1 MTERPSWRPAP
12 PGSPDLADGSAG
24 PTRILVIGDDS
35 APKGSV
41 VQQLRTGFPNAELR
55 DVCDRDAFEKA
66 LAGGEF
72 DVVVTGQKPGWIKSS
87 SVVSEVRDRWPD
99 RLVVMYTASNGQTAA
114 IDTPSDEFEEAVDER
129 PSVRP
134 LNHAVRDALDQASD
148 RRAVLQAESRYQ
160 GLYDSVP
167 IGLYRTTLDGR
178 IIDVN
183 EAMVRLLDYPD
194 RETLLSA
201 NAAAMYLNPI
211 ERERG
216 VAMTRRDGLLQDFE
230 VQLRRHDGTPI
241 WVLDNV
247 RAVRGPDGRVE
258 FFLGSLQDI
267 THRKKTD
274 EVLEHSLESLN
285 RAMKGTIEAMAVIS
299 EMRDPYTAG
308 HQKRVA
314 KLASAIAVS
323 IGLPSDR
330 VEGVRLAG
338 LIHDIGKISVPHEIL
353 SKPGRLTTIEFNLI
367 RVHPEVGYE
376 VLKRVDFPWPL
387 AQIVLQHHEVL
398 DGSGYPYGIKADEIL
413 LEARIIGVADV
424 VEAMAS
430 HRPYRPSLGIERALE
445 QVEEFRGRLYDSK
458 VVGACVELFGAGF
471 IFE

>member
-1 MTERPSWRPAP
+1 MTDRSPWNAP
-12 PGSPDLADGSAG
+12 GAGSPEPGAS
-24 PTRILVIGDDS
+24 PTRILVLGDTSVPND
-35 APKGSV
+35 SV
-41 VQQLRTGFPNAELR
+41 VQQLRSGFPNAVLR
-55 DVCDRDAFEKA
+55 DVCDSTAFEHA
-66 LAGGEF
+66 LEQGDF
-72 DVVVTGQKPGWIKSS
+72 DLVVTGQKLDWIEGA
-87 SVVSEVRDRWPD
+87 SVARKVRSRWPD
-99 RLVVMYTASNGQTAA
+99 RLVVMYTANNGTTAA
-114 IDTPSDEFEEAVDER
+114 IDVPSGEFSEHEVEDS
-129 PSVRP
+129 SVRK
-134 LNHAVRDALDQASD
+134 LTSAVRDALEQANG
-148 RRAVLQAESRYQ
+148 RRAVFEAETRFQ

-167 IGLYRTTLDGR
+167 VGLYRTTIDGQ

-183 EAMVRLLDYPD
+183 AAMVQLLNYPD
-194 RETLLSA
+194 RESLLRA
-201 NAAAMYLNPI
+201 NAAAMYVNPLD
-211 ERERG
+211 RERG
-216 VAMTRRDGLLQDFE
+216 VSMTRRDGLLQDFE
-230 VQLRRHDGTPI
+230 VQLRRYDGSPI

-247 RAVRGPDGRVE
+247 RAVRGPGGRVE

-267 THRKKTD
+267 SHRKKTD
-274 EVLEHSLESLN
+274 EVLERSLESLN

-314 KLASAIAVS
+314 KLASAIAVAL
-323 IGLPSDR
+323 GLPADR

-387 AQIVLQHHEVL
+387 AKIVLQHHEVL
-398 DGSGYPYGIKADEIL
+398 DGSGYPYGVKAEEIL

-458 VVGACVELFGAGF
+458 VVGACLELFDSGF
-471 IFE
+471 AFE